1 MIAPIALLVLKISA
15 LFWSLPPPLMLFGL
29 FWVLFPIPPA
39 SRLLL
44 PSFPIQPLSSLP
56 PLGLGT
62 AAAPAVMAEW
72 FPGLCESGPVVL
84 SLVGVP
90 MQDLGSLPS
99 LGLGTA
105 AAPVCLQGG
114 SQVFVSLVLFWFC
127 WVFWRV

>member
-1 MIAPIALLVLKISA
+1 
-15 LFWSLPPPLMLFGL
+15 MLFGL

-44 PSFPIQPLSSLP
+44 PSFPIQSLSSLP
-56 PLGLGT
+56 SLGLGT
-62 AAAPAVMAEW
+62 TAAPAVMAQW
-72 FPGLCESGPVVL
+72 FPGFCESGVDL

-90 MQDLGSLPS
+90 MQDPSSLLS

-105 AAPVCLQGG
+105 AAPVCWQGG

-127 WVFWRV
+127 WVFWKV